1 MAISISKIKDRLP
14 RRSQLVIILFLVASI
29 IVIVKQQY
37 DINALKSE
45 VQYLGNNIDE
55 QQRKLNIAENDLN
68 DKIDNVESDL
78 QGEIEDVKRY
88 VRIWSN

>member
-1 MAISISKIKDRLP
+1 L
-14 RRSQLVIILFLVASI
+14 LLVASI

-37 DINALKSE
+37 DINALKRE
-45 VQYLGNNIDE
+45 IQYLGNNIEE